1 VNNKEPNKN
10 ILILCAGYPYGRD
23 AGFGSHLARALTA
36 VGLPEH
42 VECLEIGESISE
54 APNLIDGRDKIII
67 IDVLETADEPGTVY
81 RIQPEQIMD
90 MLGGTVDPAKY
101 HLLQTLYEYQ
111 VTGDCPEAVFVGIVP
126 RDTKTLSQEL
136 TPEIAAKIPAV
147 VKIIIEEISPKE

>member
-23 AGFGSHLARALTA
+23 AGFGSHVARALTA

-67 IDVLETADEPGTVY
+67 VDVLETTDVPGTVY
-81 RIQPEQIMD
+81 RIRPEEIID
-90 MLGGTVDPAKY
+90 LSGGTVDAAKY
-101 HLLQTLYEYQ
+101 HLLQTLYEFQ
-111 VTGDCPEAVFVGIVP
+111 LTGDCPEAVFVGIVP
-126 RDTKTLSQEL
+126 RDTKTPSQEL

-147 VKIIIEEISPKE
+147 VKIIMEEISPKE